1 MEVRLEVPEWRPNAS
16 LQFESERRLLLAAN
30 CDGLY
35 VSLAA
40 DANGLRALAVALLS
54 LAGDNVPVGTELLL
68 DSYIGMIGDVP
79 HLLVRRT
86 EDTE

>member
-1 MEVRLEVPEWRPNAS
+1 MEVRLDVPDWRSDAPFQLPS
-16 LQFESERRLLLAAN
+16 DRRLLLAAD

-40 DANGLRALAVALLS
+40 DRSGLRALAAALLS
-54 LAGDNVPVGTELLL
+54 LAGESVPVGTELLL
-68 DSYIGMIGDVP
+68 DSCIGMTGNVP

-86 EDTE
+86 EDVD